1 MEYPSVHWSTA
12 MNDRIE
18 NLWGSFDLISA
29 ELVKAKRQFR
39 EGNACED
46 DLTWLRVELLT
57 IRQELCQLGQHA
69 VDPEAAED

>member
-1 MEYPSVHWSTA
+1 

-39 EGNACED
+39 EGNACEE
-46 DLTWLRVELLT
+46 DLTWLRIELQA
-57 IRQELCQLGQHA
+57 IRSELCALGQHSVDAEA
-69 VDPEAAED
+69 VED

>member
-1 MEYPSVHWSTA
+1 
-12 MNDRIE
+12 MNADRIE

-39 EGNACED
+39 EGNATED

-57 IRQELCQLGQHA
+57 IRTELEHLGQHA
-69 VDPEAAED
+69 VDPESRED